1 MPEDYFSF
9 RRNKRCANSLRDKT
23 MKTRNIENKLAY
35 AGVLIV
41 LIGVLFA
48 ATSAFATEPANVATT
63 AEAERG
69 DTDET
74 IVGARKAI
82 IEAAVEAAESLKAEN
97 TIELDI
103 QLTDLTSTLIAG
115 IK

>member
-1 MPEDYFSF
+1 M
-9 RRNKRCANSLRDKT
+9 

-48 ATSAFATEPANVATT
+48 ATSALAAEPANVAGTP
-63 AEAERG
+63 AVERDG
-69 DTDET
+69 TDET

-82 IEAAVEAAESLKAEN
+82 AEAAVEAAESLKAEN
-97 TIELDI
+97 TIELDM
-103 QLTDLTSTLIAG
+103 QLSDLTSTLIAG
-115 IK
+115 TK

>member
-1 MPEDYFSF
+1 M
-9 RRNKRCANSLRDKT
+9 

-35 AGVLIV
+35 AGALIV

-48 ATSAFATEPANVATT
+48 ATSAFAAEPADVAATT
-63 AEAERG
+63 MTERDG
-69 DTDET
+69 TDET

-82 IEAAVEAAESLKAEN
+82 TEAAVEAAESLKSEN

-103 QLTDLTSTLIAG
+103 QLTDLTSTLIVAS
-115 IK
+115 K